1 MSQKPKVSC
10 NSDKFSINFYTD
22 SPLSWHGKLVIC
34 RTCSVYVIYNKTH
47 CLNSSSKSIS
57 VSSDLGLH
65 SDSLCGFA
73 LQFSISLILFS
84 FFPLKFG
91 SFSFRYH

>member
-1 MSQKPKVSC
+1 M
-10 NSDKFSINFYTD
+10 
-22 SPLSWHGKLVIC
+22 
-34 RTCSVYVIYNKTH
+34 YVIYNESH
-47 CLNSSSKSIS
+47 CPNSSLESIS

-84 FFPLKFG
+84 IFSLKLG
-91 SFSFRYH
+91 AFSFRYH